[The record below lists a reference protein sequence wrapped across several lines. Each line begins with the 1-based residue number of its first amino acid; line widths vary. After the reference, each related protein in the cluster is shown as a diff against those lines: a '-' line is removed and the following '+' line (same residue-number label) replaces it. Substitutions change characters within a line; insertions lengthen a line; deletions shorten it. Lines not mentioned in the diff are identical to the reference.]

1 MTMKLSTTGGALL
14 VAGTSIGAG
23 MLGLPV
29 ICGPAGFTPSILVL
43 VLCWAFMAATGLMFA
58 ELCFWYK
65 QEVNIL
71 TMANRTLGVWGKAF
85 AWGVYLFLFYS
96 LLVAYLV
103 GGGNLLLD
111 LLPLSPLVSVLL
123 FAFVFISVVALGRR
137 VVDPLNKVCII
148 ALFVAYFAFLIIG
161 ARSHDAALLS
171 HCDWA
176 AIWPAFPIA
185 FTSFGFQGTIPTL
198 ASWMHYDAKKIRRAI
213 LSGTSISLVIYIAWQ
228 WLILGIV
235 PVEGTHGIIET
246 IKEGRDAVYPLHYF
260 TNSSIVWI
268 IGSIFAIF
276 AIITSFLGVGI
287 GLVDFWAD
295 GLGFNS
301 GEKRKE
307 ARTKVSLLLLAFLP
321 PLIFALFSHHIFLK
335 ALSLAGG
342 FGSAFLLGL
351 LPILM
356 VFNAKFKKDV
366 PLFKSE
372 WTFLGKK
379 WVLGCLIA
387 FVVFEIF
394 CELNSLV
401 TL

>member
-1 MTMKLSTTGGALL
+1 MTVKLSTTGGTLL

-29 ICGPAGFTPSILVL
+29 ICGPAGFFPSILVL
-43 VLCWAFMAATGLMFA
+43 VLAWAFMAATGLMFA
-58 ELCFWYK
+58 ELSIWFK

-71 TMANRTLGVWGKAF
+71 TMANKTLGYWGKLF

-103 GGGNLLLD
+103 GGANLLGD
-111 LLPLSPLVSVLL
+111 LLPVSPLYTVLL
-123 FAFVFISVVALGRR
+123 FALIFISVVALGRR
-137 VVDPLNKVCII
+137 VVDPLNKACII
-148 ALFVAYFAFLIIG
+148 VLFVAYFAFLAIG
-161 ARSHDAALLS
+161 LSSLNTDLLTQYNWS
-171 HCDWA
+171 V
-176 AIWPAFPIA
+176 IWPAFPIA

-198 ASWMHYDAKKIRRAI
+198 ASWMHYDAKKIRHSI
-213 LSGTSISLVIYIAWQ
+213 LLGTSISLVIYIAWQ

-235 PVEGTHGIIET
+235 PVDGPHGLTET
-246 IKEGRDAVYPLHYF
+246 IKEGRDAVYPLHFF
-260 TNSSIVWI
+260 TNNPAVWMV
-268 IGSIFAIF
+268 GRLFAIF
-276 AIITSFLGVGI
+276 AIITSFLGVGV

-295 GLGFNS
+295 GLGLNA
-301 GEKRKE
+301 GAKRKE
-307 ARTKVSLLLLAFLP
+307 VRTKAYLLLLAFLP

-351 LPILM
+351 LPIFM
-356 VFNAKFKKDV
+356 VLGAKFKKGV

-372 WTFLGKK
+372 WAFLGKK
-379 WVLGCLIA
+379 WVLSSLIV
-387 FVVFEIF
+387 FVIFEIF
-394 CELNSLV
+394 CELRSLL